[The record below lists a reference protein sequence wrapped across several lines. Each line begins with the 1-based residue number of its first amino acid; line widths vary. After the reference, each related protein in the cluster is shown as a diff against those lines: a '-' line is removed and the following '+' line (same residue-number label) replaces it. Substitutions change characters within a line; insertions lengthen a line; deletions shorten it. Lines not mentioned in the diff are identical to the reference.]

1 MATKAR
7 QACTMCAVAVAAS
20 LQSLAAFAGA
30 IPLPKPVSEPETLAL
45 LAVGA
50 VAVIVA
56 RWKKRK

>member
-7 QACTMCAVAVAAS
+7 EACALCAVAVAAS
-20 LQSLAAFAGA
+20 LQSFPAFAGGIA
-30 IPLPKPVSEPETLAL
+30 PRPVSEPETLAL
-45 LAVGA
+45 LAIGA